1 MTFFTRVLPV
11 WRPADCKH
19 GRAGEQGYVF
29 PFITY
34 TPCPTFRIFCFKL
47 HTMAGFVCM
56 RRLVRLNSNRALF
69 LNVHKCKGEIR
80 TFFANSVNYKEAEG
94 DNSNL
99 SPKLASRLTLLSR
112 RRRSLSPL
120 ERISGLLPQDALS
133 PEVMQLRDLNETDTT
148 AETEPLETCLI
159 QEDCGPSEDDLD
171 THEDPK
177 PPGVHSDVT
186 FREEESCPSVPGE
199 RLLGFGELLV
209 AEYSKKRRVEFK
221 KLFQLQS
228 GARLMGNW
236 GFIQHNDIVGKRAG
250 QFLKT
255 GRGVPIF
262 IRRASLE
269 DYVLLMRRGPAIAY
283 PKVRMSVGYDVCCVW
298 EWRRQTSVFPRM
310 LPPCWWWWMWQ
321 KETVYWSQAQGPGP
335 WLCSCPEQ
343 VRNCLRI
350 KVALNHSVI
359 RFPIKSNVSKQD
371 GYIFIHHI
379 Y

>member
-34 TPCPTFRIFCFKL
+34 TPCPTFRVFCFKL

-56 RRLVRLNSNRALF
+56 RRLVRLNSNHALF

-310 LPPCWWWWMWQ
+310 LPPC
-321 KETVYWSQAQGPGP
+321 
-335 WLCSCPEQ
+335 
-343 VRNCLRI
+343 
-350 KVALNHSVI
+350 
-359 RFPIKSNVSKQD
+359 
-371 GYIFIHHI
+371 
-379 Y
+379 